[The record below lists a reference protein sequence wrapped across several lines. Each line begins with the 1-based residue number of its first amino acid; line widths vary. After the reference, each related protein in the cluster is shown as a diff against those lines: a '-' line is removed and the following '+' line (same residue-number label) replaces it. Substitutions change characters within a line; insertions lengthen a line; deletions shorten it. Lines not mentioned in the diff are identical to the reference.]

1 MHACSRG
8 TLGLA
13 VSLLLVA
20 AGALAPVMQAEAA
33 RPGTRASASG
43 NVNRPVQA
51 QRGHAEA
58 GARSTAQG
66 GGRAAS
72 ANANRNTSTN
82 RNTSVSR
89 SSNVN
94 IDSSREVHID
104 VDDGCCHGDHWDDHP
119 VATAA
124 AVTGAVALTSAVIGS
139 IVNTVPP
146 GCVPVMVNGMTYQ
159 QCGSTW
165 YQPQYAGTAV
175 QYVVVP
181 AP

>member
-1 MHACSRG
+1 MDACSRKI
-8 TLGLA
+8 LVLA
-13 VSLLLVA
+13 VSLVVA
-20 AGALAPVMQAEAA
+20 VAGTLALASPAEAA
-33 RPGTRASASG
+33 RPGTRAAASG
-43 NVNRPVQA
+43 NINRPAHPQ

-58 GARSTAQG
+58 GTRSAAHAGGRSADVQRST
-66 GGRAAS
+66 
-72 ANANRNTSTN
+72 
-82 RNTSVSR
+82 SVNR
-89 SSNVN
+89 SSNVDM
-94 IDSSREVHID
+94 DSHREVHID

-139 IVNTVPP
+139 IVNTPPP
-146 GCVPVMVNGMTYQ
+146 GCVPVVVNGISYQ